1 MALSS
6 FLNVNGYDY
15 PCPRYGFTY
24 TISTAVSAGRNANN
38 QVIGQKVGRDIYK
51 LDNLSWVGL
60 SIQQRQM
67 ILQSLEPFFV
77 PVTFEDFRTGQPIT
91 IMMYPSDRTG
101 KPLFVDR
108 NTHMVSKDE
117 SLSFSLV
124 DCGWDGMSHASSQPS
139 I

>member
-1 MALSS
+1 MAMSS

-38 QVIGQKVGRDIYK
+38 AVIGQKVGRDIIK
-51 LDNLSWVGL
+51 LDNLQWVGL
-60 SIQQRQM
+60 SNAQMHM

-77 PVTFEDFRTGQPIT
+77 PVTFEDYRTGLPT
-91 IMMYPSDRTG
+91 TVMMYPSDRTG
-101 KPLFVDR
+101 KPLFVDKM
-108 NTHMVSKDE
+108 THMVSKNE

-124 DCGWDGMSHASSQPS
+124 DCGW
-139 I
+139 